1 MTRKEIKINNQPIS
15 YLEFEP
21 QKEKSRGCF
30 LILHGWGSKS
40 EKWEEVGNLMKKLG
54 FRVVIPDLPGFGES
68 SNLAIPWS
76 LENFA
81 DLMEKFTEFL
91 KIEKFY
97 LLGHSFGG
105 SLAIKSSLKFP
116 YKIEKLFLVASSGIR
131 KKTLKKK
138 LLFFASKIFK
148 IFSFLPFYQFFRK
161 AFHKF
166 IIRKTDYVNIKDN
179 ILKETFLKIIKEDLT
194 GLLEFINLPT
204 IIIWGNKDDFTPIK
218 DAYLMNKKIANS
230 KLIIINGADHYL
242 YRKMP
247 ETLLKNIKENL

>member
-1 MTRKEIKINNQPIS
+1 MSRKEIKINNQPIS

-21 QKEKSRGCF
+21 QKEKPRGCF

-40 EKWEEVGNLMKKLG
+40 EKWEQVGNLLSETG
-54 FRVVIPDLPGFGES
+54 FGVIVPDLPGFGES
-68 SNLAIPWS
+68 SDLTIPWS
-76 LENFA
+76 LDNFA
-81 DLMEKFTEFL
+81 DLIDKFTDFL

-105 SLAIKSSLKFP
+105 SLAIKCSLKFP
-116 YKIEKLFLVASSGIR
+116 YKIEKMFLVASSGIR
-131 KKTLKKK
+131 KKTLKKRC
-138 LLFFASKIFK
+138 LFFVSKIFK

-161 AFHKF
+161 AFYKF
-166 IIRKTDYVNIKDN
+166 IIKKTDYVNIKNN
-179 ILKETFLKIIKEDLT
+179 ILKETFLKIIQEDLT
-194 GLLEFINLPT
+194 DLMEYVSLPT
-204 IIIWGNKDDFTPIK
+204 IIIWGNKDDFTSIK

-230 KLIIINGADHYL
+230 KLIIIQDADHYL

>member
-15 YLEFEP
+15 YLEFES
-21 QKEKSRGCF
+21 QKEKLRGCF

-40 EKWEEVGNLMKKLG
+40 ERWEEIGNLLSNLG
-54 FRVVIPDLPGFGES
+54 FRIIIPDLPGFGES
-68 SNLAIPWS
+68 SNLATPWS
-76 LENFA
+76 LDNFV
-81 DLMEKFTEFL
+81 DLIDKFTEFL
-91 KIEKFY
+91 KIDKFY

-105 SLAIKSSLKFP
+105 SLAIKSSLRFP
-116 YKIEKLFLVASSGIR
+116 YKIEKMFLVASSGIR

-138 LLFFASKIFK
+138 ILFFSSKIFK

-161 AFHKF
+161 AFYKF
-166 IIRKTDYVNIKDN
+166 IIRKTDYVNIKDSVV
-179 ILKETFLKIIKEDLT
+179 KETFLKITKEDLT

-204 IIIWGNKDDFTPIK
+204 IIIWGNKDDFTPVK

-230 KLIIINGADHYL
+230 KLILIEGADHYL

-247 ETLLKNIKENL
+247 ESLVTNIKHNI